1 MKIYLKGSVERV
13 IHNLEQFTIFDIILF
28 NGVILLINKLIVVM

>member
-13 IHNLEQFTIFDIILF
+13 IRNLEQFTIFDIILF